1 MPDMIYSQG
10 MASDCGDPD
19 YEVPGNQGNM
29 NIGITYEN
37 QKKDINQVK
46 ETTMP
51 SAKDVDIGTE
61 FFKAM
66 LVGTYG
72 TGKSVFARAV
82 LRELGV
88 KGSIPSP
95 SFIVDAVY
103 SAAGLEIHHIDL
115 YRLKGIPDE
124 MEFYGIYAALQSDAA
139 IIVEWAE
146 RLDAAILRHGIFV
159 SIGFTGDPKMRE
171 VKIDDRSLAGN

>member
-1 MPDMIYSQG
+1 MIDQVALEKLAGCIAWRMGPGSRLFL
-10 MASDCGDPD
+10 SGD
-19 YEVPGNQGNM
+19 
-29 NIGITYEN
+29 
-37 QKKDINQVK
+37 
-46 ETTMP
+46 
-51 SAKDVDIGTE
+51 
-61 FFKAM
+61 
-66 LVGTYG
+66 LG

-103 SAAGLEIHHIDL
+103 IAAGLEIHHIDL

-146 RLDAAILRHGIFV
+146 RLDATILKNGIFV
-159 SIGFTGDPKMRE
+159 SIDFTSNPMMRE
-171 VKIDDRSLAGN
+171 VQVDDRSLAGN

>member
-1 MPDMIYSQG
+1 MIDQVALEKL
-10 MASDCGDPD
+10 ASEIACRIGPGSRLFLFGDL
-19 YEVPGNQGNM
+19 G
-29 NIGITYEN
+29 
-37 QKKDINQVK
+37 
-46 ETTMP
+46 
-51 SAKDVDIGTE
+51 A
-61 FFKAM
+61 
-66 LVGTYG
+66 
-72 TGKSVFARAV
+72 GKSVFARSV

-124 MEFYGIYAALQSDAA
+124 MEFYGIYSAFESDAA

-146 RLDAAILRHGIFV
+146 RLDAAILKSGIFV
-159 SIGFTGDPKMRE
+159 SIGFTDNPLLRE
-171 VKIDDRSLAGN
+171 VGIDDRSLAGN

>member
-1 MPDMIYSQG
+1 MIDLVALEKL
-10 MASDCGDPD
+10 ASRIARRMGPGSRLFLSGDL
-19 YEVPGNQGNM
+19 G
-29 NIGITYEN
+29 
-37 QKKDINQVK
+37 
-46 ETTMP
+46 
-51 SAKDVDIGTE
+51 A
-61 FFKAM
+61 
-66 LVGTYG
+66 
-72 TGKSVFARAV
+72 GKSVFARAV

-124 MEFYGIYAALQSDAA
+124 MEFYGIYAALGSDAA

-146 RLDAAILRHGIFV
+146 RLDTSILKNGIFV
-159 SIGFTGDPKMRE
+159 SIGFTDNPMMRE
-171 VKIDDRSLAGN
+171 VEVDDRSLAGN

>member
-1 MPDMIYSQG
+1 MIDQVTLEKL
-10 MASDCGDPD
+10 ASGIARRMGPGSRLFLSGDL
-19 YEVPGNQGNM
+19 G
-29 NIGITYEN
+29 
-37 QKKDINQVK
+37 
-46 ETTMP
+46 
-51 SAKDVDIGTE
+51 A
-61 FFKAM
+61 
-66 LVGTYG
+66 
-72 TGKSVFARAV
+72 GKSVFARAV

-124 MEFYGIYAALQSDAA
+124 MEFYGIYAALVSDAA

-146 RLDAAILRHGIFV
+146 RLDAGILKNGIFV
-159 SIGFTGDPKMRE
+159 SIGFTENPMMRE
-171 VKIDDRSLAGN
+171 VTVDDRSLAGN